1 MHLAVPPAPTPRRC
15 PSRRAASTPA
25 AAMPCRRVIR
35 CRGQLVMCCRGQLV
49 MLLAPVK
56 VHTHTDADKGTQPA
70 PTRKWR
76 EGVGG
81 TCIVMPW
88 SLPNGIVS
96 LSGKA
101 AKGSG
106 RSRQRQRRAAAV
118 EGKASGTMRQP
129 KDRQRKAVVEAVVV
143 IESTVFTVQGKA
155 AKKSGRGS
163 ARQRQRCHAAV
174 VVQGKGSGAMR

>member
-1 MHLAVPPAPTPRRC
+1 
-15 PSRRAASTPA
+15 
-25 AAMPCRRVIR
+25 
-35 CRGQLVMCCRGQLV
+35 MCCRGQLV

-101 AKGSG
+101 AKGSE
-106 RSRQRQRRAAAV
+106 RQWQV
-118 EGKASGTMRQP
+118 KA
-129 KDRQRKAVVEAVVV
+129 
-143 IESTVFTVQGKA
+143 KA
-155 AKKSGRGS
+155 AKGSGSRRQSQRYHAAAQGQAAKGSGRGS
-163 ARQRQRCHAAV
+163 GSDRKHCLHCPR
-174 VVQGKGSGAMR
+174 KGSEKKW